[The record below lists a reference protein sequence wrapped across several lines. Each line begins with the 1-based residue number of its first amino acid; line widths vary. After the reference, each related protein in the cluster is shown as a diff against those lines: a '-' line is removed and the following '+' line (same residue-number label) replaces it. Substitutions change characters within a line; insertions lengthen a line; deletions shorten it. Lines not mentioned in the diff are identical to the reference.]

1 MGKQLGKL
9 LIAALLMLPVGQAF
23 GQNNQGQNN
32 QGQNN
37 NNQGNSRRVAEI
49 NPAVLPAV
57 GALLVGFA
65 LLMRHRRKSAGS
77 A

>member
-1 MGKQLGKL
+1 MGKQMGKL
-9 LIAALLMLPVGQAF
+9 LIAAMLMLPVGQAF
-23 GQNNQGQNN
+23 GQNN

>member
-1 MGKQLGKL
+1 MGKQMGKL
-9 LIAALLMLPVGQAF
+9 LIAAMLMLPVGQAWG
-23 GQNNQGQNN
+23 GQND

-57 GALLVGFA
+57 GALVVGFS
-65 LLMRHRRKSAGS
+65 LLMTHRRKSAGG